1 MKNKTVQYYHPRLR
15 KKAKEVEPCKEVD
28 NLIEEMKEVL
38 KKEDGVGLAAP
49 QIGVLQKVI
58 LIDAGEGPVAFL
70 NPKIIKES
78 KERMTTKEGCLSL
91 KGIWLEVSRPNRV
104 KISAKTQD
112 GREVEID
119 AEDILAIIFQHEIDH
134 IEGRLFIDHVDF
146 FTRVRALVPYFI
158 NKRKKK

>member
-28 NLIEEMKEVL
+28 DLIEEMKEVL

-58 LIDAGEGPVAFL
+58 LIDTGEGPVAFL

-78 KERMTTKEGCLSL
+78 KEKMTTKEGCLSL

-104 KISAKTQD
+104 KIRANTQD
-112 GREVEID
+112 GRGVEID
-119 AEDILAIIFQHEIDH
+119 AEHILAIIFQHEIDH
-134 IEGRLFIDHVDF
+134 LEGRLFIDHVDF
-146 FTRVRALVPYFI
+146 FTRIKALIPYFI